1 MCASITEHKSRQSPQ
16 IQSREP
22 PLATS
27 AFKGEARLRELE
39 HLADTAHKVRD
50 QAAAELTRGS
60 GATHHIA
67 RERIAAAEQMLRKAQ
82 SEIVELRAQ
91 LAHATPGAPE
101 ATITRQDFEL
111 AVLLGHNKG
120 RFNQVGGA
128 HAPLE
133 LAQDSAHGRPRTTT
147 TKTGTRHSQ
156 AYAAT
161 AKSSSMGGKRAWT
174 FGVLLVVGLGLG
186 AFGTY
191 AMLNQGV
198 MAGATQV
205 VRDGTVQL
213 IIRLRALLPT
223 TDASGHTTAKAAFS
237 KVEHALPRQP
247 I

>member
-1 MCASITEHKSRQSPQ
+1 M
-16 IQSREP
+16 
-22 PLATS
+22 
-27 AFKGEARLRELE
+27 RELE
-39 HLADTAHKVRD
+39 HLADTARKVRD

-60 GATHHIA
+60 GAAHHIA
-67 RERIAAAEQMLRKAQ
+67 RERIAAAERMLRKAQ
-82 SEIVELRAQ
+82 QEMAELRAQ
-91 LAHATPGAPE
+91 LAQPVTGIDAAET
-101 ATITRQDFEL
+101 TITSQDFEL

-133 LAQDSAHGRPRTTT
+133 LQQDTAHGRQGVGTSKEGARHPQTYAT
-147 TKTGTRHSQ
+147 TK
-156 AYAAT
+156 
-161 AKSSSMGGKRAWT
+161 SSMSGKRTWT
-174 FGVLLVVGLGLG
+174 FGLLLVVGLGLG

-191 AMLNQGV
+191 AMLNHSV
-198 MAGATQV
+198 MTDATQL

-237 KVEHALPRQP
+237 AADNPHRRQP